1 MSEEQGPSVSSAI
14 DDNLAIILHLAGQQA
29 EVCTLLGTNPHLFL
43 GFSISFFCSLS
54 LYEPNNGR
62 EKNK

>member
-29 EVCTLLGTNPHLFL
+29 EVCTLFPLLTFRVASCTFVALK
-43 GFSISFFCSLS
+43 FFGS
-54 LYEPNNGR
+54 
-62 EKNK
+62 